1 MKSNNIGRFNSAP
14 IESEEDLTLAQ
25 QVMKFNL
32 ILMKKFQGK
41 PENADEL
48 ADRFATYF
56 EMCIEYG
63 RIPTVERTCVSF
75 WVC

>member
-14 IESEEDLTLAQ
+14 IEREEDLSLAQ

-48 ADRFATYF
+48 ADRFSDYF

-75 WVC
+75 RLR